1 MTVSKKHVKISLSRI
16 EIIYRGGRNYK
27 CISINFQHTQS
38 TENSVPSEVADFRVL
53 HANHAISTAGDA
65 LRAIGSGVHLDCA
78 RKKERVEKKE
88 SRRVKNVNRKDVKDK
103 SPTEIDPSLFFS
115 GLFARPPSLTPI
127 PARTSRTGRS
137 RVYARDTR
145 DTTCPHFYRAI
156 CVA

>member
-65 LRAIGSGVHLDCA
+65 LRAIGSGIHLDCA
-78 RKKERVEKKE
+78 KKRTGRKGRIDKSK
-88 SRRVKNVNRKDVKDK
+88 KNVNRKDVKDK
-103 SPTEIDPSLFFS
+103 SPTEIDP
-115 GLFARPPSLTPI
+115 
-127 PARTSRTGRS
+127 
-137 RVYARDTR
+137 
-145 DTTCPHFYRAI
+145 
-156 CVA
+156 